1 MTIHKG
7 MRWSAAQAYLH
18 PALSRPNLETKTG
31 VHVTRIL
38 FEGKQ
43 AVGVEYEEAGQLK
56 QVRAE
61 EVLLC
66 GGAINSPQLL
76 QLSGVGD
83 ADQLREVGVQ
93 PVHHLPGVGANLQD
107 HLEVYLVQQCT
118 KPVSLYS
125 QQRGLTM
132 VKVGLQWFLNQ
143 TGDGATTH
151 LESGAFLRSRPEV
164 TKDITSLF
172 LYMAGCPSRY
182 TDSLLPC
189 SSNRSREDSTKD
201 RGFPGLFLCF
211 VPDLFCL
218 FWDRALE

>member
-1 MTIHKG
+1 MALILMSRKQKRKRQTGHVFGCPKFVLRMRKLKKG
-7 MRWSAAQAYLH
+7 A
-18 PALSRPNLETKTG
+18 
-31 VHVTRIL
+31 
-38 FEGKQ
+38 
-43 AVGVEYEEAGQLK
+43 
-56 QVRAE
+56 
-61 EVLLC
+61 
-66 GGAINSPQLL
+66 
-76 QLSGVGD
+76 
-83 ADQLREVGVQ
+83 
-93 PVHHLPGVGANLQD
+93 GVGANLQD

-182 TDSLLPC
+182 TDSFLPC
-189 SSNRSREDSTKD
+189 SSNRSREDSTKN
-201 RGFPGLFLCF
+201 RGFPGSLL
-211 VPDLFCL
+211 
-218 FWDRALE
+218 